1 MLLAEHATAMVAR
14 DGELETLEE
23 KCRCLTQQLKAALHT
38 HVLEEK
44 RSEKLQVECNALKE
58 TKEDNEKKQ
67 HADDRRKRITDA
79 CDAYVRRSTGDN
91 SDADYVNLIDS
102 FLLEFSPVIQTL
114 SKISKNVVLAGDFNI
129 DLLKLNSNT
138 KYQEFYDTLAEF
150 DFLPII
156 TLPTRISKR
165 NATLIDHMYCKSPN
179 PLTISESGI
188 LATQISDHMATFV
201 ALNFNINKNY
211 KHLETVC
218 TRSFTG
224 NKMNCFLGE
233 LENINWPQI
242 FDHDTAADPLI
253 TYDQQFSTKLD
264 EMINLHFPLKVVKFN
279 KHKHKK
285 SKWMTHTLLTE
296 IKKRD
301 ELYRSLNST
310 KPETYNYTV
319 KEAELKMKVKEVRK
333 LKRET
338 KAEYYNLEFNKSKN
352 DIKKT
357 WETIAEVMSKSKI
370 QKIRSQLSSIL
381 MKNR

>member
-1 MLLAEHATAMVAR
+1 
-14 DGELETLEE
+14 
-23 KCRCLTQQLKAALHT
+23 
-38 HVLEEK
+38 
-44 RSEKLQVECNALKE
+44 
-58 TKEDNEKKQ
+58 
-67 HADDRRKRITDA
+67 
-79 CDAYVRRSTGDN
+79 
-91 SDADYVNLIDS
+91 
-102 FLLEFSPVIQTL
+102 
-114 SKISKNVVLAGDFNI
+114 
-129 DLLKLNSNT
+129 
-138 KYQEFYDTLAEF
+138 
-150 DFLPII
+150 
-156 TLPTRISKR
+156 
-165 NATLIDHMYCKSPN
+165 MYCKSPN

-233 LENINWPQI
+233 LENINWLQV

-264 EMINLHFPLKVVKFN
+264 EMINIHFPLKVVKFN

-352 DIKKT
+352 DIKKN
-357 WETIAEVMSKSKI
+357 MG
-370 QKIRSQLSSIL
+370 
-381 MKNR
+381 NNC

>member
-1 MLLAEHATAMVAR
+1 MLMILRTFLLKILKKFKYSDAYFSRIECIY
-14 DGELETLEE
+14 
-23 KCRCLTQQLKAALHT
+23 KCNLHT
-38 HVLEEK
+38 GSKNRGTFKCKTLKIITQAYTDRCSRKGGLVTYILNSISFVSQTMHNTYSTWEGLFVDIIDDSGKNISICNIYRPPRNNNNHV
-44 RSEKLQVECNALKE
+44 S
-58 TKEDNEKKQ
+58 
-67 HADDRRKRITDA
+67 
-79 CDAYVRRSTGDN
+79 
-91 SDADYVNLIDS
+91 IDS

-114 SKISKNVVLAGDFNI
+114 SKISLKNVVLAGDFNI

-156 TLPTRISKR
+156 TLPTSISKR

-188 LATQISDHMATFV
+188 LATLISDHMATFF
-201 ALNFNINKNY
+201 ALNCNKNKNY
-211 KHLETVC
+211 QHLETVC

-242 FDHDTAADPLI
+242 VDHDSAADPLI
-253 TYDQQFSTKLD
+253 TYDQKFSTKLD
-264 EMINLHFPLKVVKFN
+264 EMINIHFPLKNVKFN

-301 ELYRSLNST
+301 EL
-310 KPETYNYTV
+310 
-319 KEAELKMKVKEVRK
+319 
-333 LKRET
+333 
-338 KAEYYNLEFNKSKN
+338 
-352 DIKKT
+352 
-357 WETIAEVMSKSKI
+357 
-370 QKIRSQLSSIL
+370 
-381 MKNR
+381 

>member
-1 MLLAEHATAMVAR
+1 
-14 DGELETLEE
+14 
-23 KCRCLTQQLKAALHT
+23 
-38 HVLEEK
+38 
-44 RSEKLQVECNALKE
+44 
-58 TKEDNEKKQ
+58 
-67 HADDRRKRITDA
+67 
-79 CDAYVRRSTGDN
+79 
-91 SDADYVNLIDS
+91 
-102 FLLEFSPVIQTL
+102 
-114 SKISKNVVLAGDFNI
+114 
-129 DLLKLNSNT
+129 
-138 KYQEFYDTLAEF
+138 
-150 DFLPII
+150 
-156 TLPTRISKR
+156 
-165 NATLIDHMYCKSPN
+165 MYCKSPN

-201 ALNFNINKNY
+201 ALNCNKNKNY

-233 LENINWPQI
+233 LENINWPHM
-242 FDHDTAADPLI
+242 FDHDSAADPLI
-253 TYDQQFSTKLD
+253 TYGQKFSTKLD
-264 EMINLHFPLKVVKFN
+264 EMINIHFPLKVVKFN

-319 KEAELKMKVKEVRK
+319 KEAELKIKVKEVRK

-352 DIKKT
+352 VTFLVKKILENGSNSEYVLRIIFT
-357 WETIAEVMSKSKI
+357 VLKKFPHSVQRVIIYSLTVKALKYHGN
-370 QKIRSQLSSIL
+370 QLLLKFIL
-381 MKNR
+381 PFN

>member
-1 MLLAEHATAMVAR
+1 
-14 DGELETLEE
+14 
-23 KCRCLTQQLKAALHT
+23 
-38 HVLEEK
+38 
-44 RSEKLQVECNALKE
+44 
-58 TKEDNEKKQ
+58 
-67 HADDRRKRITDA
+67 
-79 CDAYVRRSTGDN
+79 
-91 SDADYVNLIDS
+91 
-102 FLLEFSPVIQTL
+102 
-114 SKISKNVVLAGDFNI
+114 
-129 DLLKLNSNT
+129 
-138 KYQEFYDTLAEF
+138 
-150 DFLPII
+150 
-156 TLPTRISKR
+156 
-165 NATLIDHMYCKSPN
+165 MYCKSPN

-233 LENINWPQI
+233 LENINWPQM

-296 IKKRD
+296 IKNRD

-352 DIKKT
+352 DIKKHG
-357 WETIAEVMSKSKI
+357 K
-370 QKIRSQLSSIL
+370 QLV
-381 MKNR
+381 K

>member
-1 MLLAEHATAMVAR
+1 MELLRKAR
-14 DGELETLEE
+14 ASAKVEASWTSDG
-23 KCRCLTQQLKAALHT
+23 RIVCLL
-38 HVLEEK
+38 
-44 RSEKLQVECNALKE
+44 
-58 TKEDNEKKQ
+58 
-67 HADDRRKRITDA
+67 
-79 CDAYVRRSTGDN
+79 STGRKVTVTN
-91 SDADYVNLIDS
+91 ESHL
-102 FLLEFSPVIQTL
+102 
-114 SKISKNVVLAGDFNI
+114 KNVVLAGDFNI

-138 KYQEFYDTLAEF
+138 KYQELYDSLAEF

-201 ALNFNINKNY
+201 ALNFNIIKNY

-233 LENINWPQI
+233 LENINWLQV

-253 TYDQQFSTKLD
+253 TYDQKFSTKLD
-264 EMINLHFPLKVVKFN
+264 EMINIHFPLKVVKFN

-319 KEAELKMKVKEVRK
+319 KEAELKLKVKEVRK

-352 DIKKT
+352 DIKKN
-357 WETIAEVMSKSKI
+357 MG
-370 QKIRSQLSSIL
+370 
-381 MKNR
+381 NNC

>member
-1 MLLAEHATAMVAR
+1 MHNTYSTWEGLFVDISDDSGKNISICNIYR
-14 DGELETLEE
+14 PP
-23 KCRCLTQQLKAALHT
+23 RNNNN
-38 HVLEEK
+38 HV
-44 RSEKLQVECNALKE
+44 S
-58 TKEDNEKKQ
+58 
-67 HADDRRKRITDA
+67 
-79 CDAYVRRSTGDN
+79 
-91 SDADYVNLIDS
+91 IDS

-138 KYQEFYDTLAEF
+138 KYQELYDSLAEF
-150 DFLPII
+150 DFLSII

-233 LENINWPQI
+233 LENINWLQV

-253 TYDQQFSTKLD
+253 TYDKNFSTKLD
-264 EMINLHFPLKVVKFN
+264 EMINIHFPLKVVKFN
-279 KHKHKK
+279 KH
-285 SKWMTHTLLTE
+285 
-296 IKKRD
+296 RG
-301 ELYRSLNST
+301 
-310 KPETYNYTV
+310 
-319 KEAELKMKVKEVRK
+319 VRK
-333 LKRET
+333 
-338 KAEYYNLEFNKSKN
+338 NLTS
-352 DIKKT
+352 
-357 WETIAEVMSKSKI
+357 
-370 QKIRSQLSSIL
+370 LSPKVRKFEGS
-381 MKNR
+381 